1 MSKIPK
7 EIVDKI
13 EQRKALNEEI
23 AEWCREKLLI
33 IIQVASRAEMIVK
46 NGATRH
52 AREKIGTREIII
64 GKLNARVNIFTWNLQ
79 FKLSI

>member
-1 MSKIPK
+1 
-7 EIVDKI
+7 
-13 EQRKALNEEI
+13 
-23 AEWCREKLLI
+23 
-33 IIQVASRAEMIVK
+33 MIVK